1 MDNIEEKIVE
11 IVNEMSE
18 YLAVA
23 QLKKLQEVILRIFTE
38 TEADRQQTDNGE
50 YLRLW
55 LEAKKIEGCSE
66 RTLGFYGNTVRDML
80 RQITTPVRKIT
91 TEDLRAY
98 LSWYQQRNGCTNV
111 TLDNMRRNLSSF
123 FNWLA
128 EENHILKSP
137 MTRIHPLKTDKPVKL
152 VIDDEDIEKLR
163 AACPTPR
170 DLAMVDLLYATGMR
184 IGELVKLNRA
194 DINFISRECVVY
206 GKGGKERRV
215 YLDAK
220 AKLHLQAY
228 LDSREDDNPAL
239 FVSLDSPWDRLQ
251 IAGCG
256 IRIRWLGKRAGI
268 HRIHPHMFRR
278 SMATRAID
286 KGMPIEQVQQILGH
300 SQIDT
305 TMHYALVSQANVKI
319 SHQKFIG

>member
-1 MDNIEEKIVE
+1 MDNLEEKIVE

-23 QLKKLQEVILRIFTE
+23 QLKKLQEVILRVFTE
-38 TEADRQQTDNGE
+38 KEADRQQTDNSE

-55 LEAKKIEGCSE
+55 LDAKKIEGCSE
-66 RTLGFYGNTVRDML
+66 KTLDFYGRTVRDMFMY
-80 RQITTPVRKIT
+80 ITTSARKIT
-91 TEDLRAY
+91 TEDLRSY
-98 LSWYQQRNGCTNV
+98 LSWYQKRNGCTNAS
-111 TLDNMRRNLSSF
+111 LDNIRRNLSSF

-163 AACPTPR
+163 AACPSPR
-170 DLAMVDLLYATGMR
+170 DLAMIDLLYSTGMR

-194 DINFISRECVVY
+194 DIDFISRECVVY

-228 LDSREDDNPAL
+228 LDSRGDDNPAL
-239 FVSLDSPWDRLQ
+239 FVSQRSPWVRLQ
-251 IAGCG
+251 AGGCEC
-256 IRIRWLGKRAGI
+256 RIRWLGKRAGV

-286 KGMPIEQVQQILGH
+286 KGMPIEQVQQVLGH
-300 SQIDT
+300 SQIGT
-305 TMHYALVSQANVKI
+305 TMHYALVSQHNVKI

>member
-1 MDNIEEKIVE
+1 MDVEEKIVE

-23 QLKKLQEVILRIFTE
+23 QLKKLQEVILKVFTE
-38 TEADRQQTDNGE
+38 KEADRQTIDNSE

-66 RTLGFYGNTVRDML
+66 RTLKFYGGTVRDMFG
-80 RQITTPVRKIT
+80 QITTPARKIT
-91 TEDLRAY
+91 TEDLRSY

-111 TLDNMRRNLSSF
+111 TLDNTRRNLSSF

-128 EENHILKSP
+128 EENYIVKSP

-163 AACPTPR
+163 SACPTPR
-170 DLAMVDLLYATGMR
+170 DLAMIDLLYSTGMR
-184 IGELVKLNRA
+184 VGELVKLNRN
-194 DINFISRECVVY
+194 DINFVSRECVVY

-228 LDSREDDNPAL
+228 LDSRKDDNAAL
-239 FVSLDSPWDRLQ
+239 FVSLDSPWDRLN
-251 IAGCG
+251 ISGCEC
-256 IRIRWLGKRAGI
+256 RIRWLGKKAGI

-286 KGMPIEQVQQILGH
+286 KGMPIEQVQQVLGH

-305 TMHYALVSQANVKI
+305 TMHYALVSQQNVKI